1 MRYLVLCI
9 HSLWRLGPLC
19 LNAIVNDD
27 IYRCFMEKHMRGTK
41 ECVVGIVFCAVS
53 ETFLI
58 LLLNLSDALNVLR
71 YCILADITPKTA
83 LLIVIIAIL
92 FIASFITPLLLIKNI
107 RDLMYARR
115 MGI

>member
-1 MRYLVLCI
+1 MRYLVLYFYPW
-9 HSLWRLGPLC
+9 WRLGISC
-19 LNAIVNDD
+19 LNAIENCD
-27 IYRCFMEKHMRGTK
+27 IFRCIMEKHMRGTK
-41 ECVVGIVFCAVS
+41 ECTAGIIVCAVS
-53 ETFLI
+53 ESLLVLI
-58 LLLNLSDALNVLR
+58 LRLSDALNVLR